1 MTHSVRVQKSV
12 VEEYLG
18 AKERRGKPY
27 QCNDNTSPPPHRK
40 AKCTAQNINRS
51 FEKNNVTL
59 QSGIPCKSHWLLV
72 KALISPSR
80 MNPTVISESDYNHT
94 REKVFV
100 R

>member
-1 MTHSVRVQKSV
+1 MVDYR
-12 VEEYLG
+12 G

-27 QCNDNTSPPPHRK
+27 QCNDNTSPPHRK

-51 FEKNNVTL
+51 FEKKKVTL
-59 QSGIPCKSHWLLV
+59 QSGRPSKIPCKSHWLLV

-80 MNPTVISESDYNHT
+80 MNPTVISESDHNHT